1 MSDEIRS
8 FGNVTTNAHE
18 DAKIIIEPA
27 PHLLSPAAL
36 RAVIDG
42 ERLLPLDRQNP
53 WLIDAAH
60 TALTAIAAITALTL
74 EEWEQRAKDADS
86 AAWVWQDRVD
96 RLRRADSEDRAELLA
111 WGENVEERIHRDEQR
126 AIRLRA
132 YAAALRTLAA
142 LAQQLQEGE

>member
-1 MSDEIRS
+1 VRS
-8 FGNVTTNAHE
+8 VFSRGESPYRLE
-18 DAKIIIEPA
+18 D
-27 PHLLSPAAL
+27 
-36 RAVIDG
+36 V
-42 ERLLPLDRQNP
+42 LDSYE
-53 WLIDAAH
+53 
-60 TALTAIAAITALTL
+60 TAIAAITALTL

-142 LAQQLQEGE
+142 LAQELGK